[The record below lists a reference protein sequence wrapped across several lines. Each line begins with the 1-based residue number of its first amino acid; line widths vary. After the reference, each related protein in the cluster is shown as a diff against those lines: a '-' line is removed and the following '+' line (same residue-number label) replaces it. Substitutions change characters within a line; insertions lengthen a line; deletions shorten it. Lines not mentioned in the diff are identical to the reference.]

1 MLPIISL
8 LLCLL
13 VFKFTVAR
21 SGAISLGLT
30 LVLAIGFFG
39 LPILDGLPIAVGKAL
54 WLALF
59 VSLIVWLAIFLYHLV
74 DDFKAFEV
82 INKNIALFVEDKFVA
97 FLLLAWM
104 FTGLLQGM
112 AGFGV
117 PAVIVTPILIA
128 LGFNGIKSLAA
139 ALLGHSWAVTFGSLG
154 AAFFVIQGLSP
165 AYLYDSQQLAN
176 AMFIFNTIAHLL
188 TGLGVCFIYDGFK
201 GIRKGL
207 SYVIPVSIVM
217 TIVQYFVIFFMSAF
231 PVAGLLPALVG
242 LLTLFGIYKLRA
254 KKSEEKKSFYR
265 GEKLNLLQAILPYLV
280 IIVLALGFQF
290 VPGRVNDAASFG
302 PNLPGFTVNDTGLF
316 GTDAPEFFQY
326 VQGDR
331 VYAYGQPLYYD
342 GVAVHYYGERVYTVL
357 MVQPVTNYNPI
368 RVFRH
373 PAVLLLS
380 AAVTALLVYAKAG
393 ILKGDVVK
401 GAFKKT
407 VKKGIPATLALL
419 ALGNMSLIM
428 MDSGMTL
435 QLARATADL
444 AGGVYPLFAPFIGV
458 LGSFLTGNN
467 TNANV
472 LFGAF
477 QNTIA
482 TELNVSN
489 YVMAAAQSMMAGVA
503 VSVGPTLILM
513 GALASNQ
520 KGVESTIL
528 KKLLPIVLIIALVM
542 GVVNLFVIPHDNF
555 ARFVDFLTF
564 NR

>member
-1 MLPIISL
+1 MMTILSMLPIISL
-8 LLCLL
+8 LLCLI

-21 SGAISLGLT
+21 SGAISLGIA
-30 LVLAIGFFG
+30 LVIALGFFG
-39 LPILDGLPIAVGKAL
+39 LPIIDGLPIAVGKAL

-74 DDFKAFEV
+74 DDFKAITV
-82 INKNIALFVEDKFVA
+82 INENISRFVEDKFVA

-128 LGFNGIKSLAA
+128 LGFNGVKSLAA

-165 AYLYDSQQLAN
+165 ASLENTQELAN
-176 AMFIFNTIAHLL
+176 AMFIFNTVAHLL
-188 TGLGVCFIYDGFK
+188 TGIGVCFIYDGFK
-201 GIRKGL
+201 GVKKGL
-207 SYVIPVSIVM
+207 SYVIPVSLVM
-217 TIVQYFVIFFMSAF
+217 TGVQFVVIFFMSAF

-242 LLTLFGIYKLRA
+242 LLTLFGLYKLRA
-254 KKSEEKKSFYR
+254 PKSGEKKSLYR
-265 GEKLNLLQAILPYLV
+265 GEHLNLFQAILPYCV
-280 IIVLALGFQF
+280 IVVLALLFSTII
-290 VPGRVNDAASFG
+290 PASVNNAASFG
-302 PNLPGFTVNDTGLF
+302 PNLPGFETNTETIIGRNLDT
-316 GTDAPEFFQY
+316 PHIVE
-326 VQGDR
+326 
-331 VYAYGQPLYYD
+331 
-342 GVAVHYYGERVYTVL
+342 
-357 MVQPVTNYNPI
+357 PVTNYNPI

-380 AAVTALLVYAKAG
+380 AAITALLVYAKAG
-393 ILKGDVVK
+393 ILKGEVVK
-401 GAFKKT
+401 GAFQKT

-472 LFGAF
+472 LFGVF

-482 TELNVSN
+482 YELGVSN
-489 YVMAAAQSMMAGVA
+489 AVMASVQSMMAGVA
-503 VSVGPTLILM
+503 VSIGPTLILM

-528 KKLLPIVLIIALVM
+528 KKLLPIVLLIALAMGIVNMLLVHFDPGILRM
-542 GVVNLFVIPHDNF
+542 GV
-555 ARFVDFLTF
+555 
-564 NR
+564 

>member
-1 MLPIISL
+1 MMTILSMVPIVSL
-8 LLCLL
+8 LLCLI

-21 SGAISLGLT
+21 SGAISLGIA
-30 LVLAIGFFG
+30 LVIALGFFG
-39 LPILDGLPIAVGKAL
+39 LPIVEGLPIAVGKAL

-128 LGFNGIKSLAA
+128 LKFDGVKSLAA

-154 AAFFVIQGLSP
+154 AAFFVIQGLSY
-165 AYLYDSQQLAN
+165 ASLYDTQQLAN
-176 AMFIFNTIAHLL
+176 AMFIFNTIAHVL

-201 GIRKGL
+201 GIKKGL
-207 SYVIPVSIVM
+207 LYVLPVSIVM
-217 TIVQYFVIFFMSAF
+217 TVVQYFVIFFASAF
-231 PVAGLLPALVG
+231 PLSGLLPALVG
-242 LLTLFGIYKLRA
+242 LFTLFGIYKLRE
-254 KKSEEKKSFYR
+254 KKAENAEKKSLYR
-265 GEKLNLLQAILPYLV
+265 GEHLNLFQAILPYCI
-280 IIVLALGFQF
+280 IIVLALSFQL
-290 VPGRVNDAASFG
+290 VPSRVNDAASFG
-302 PNLPGFTVNDTGLF
+302 PNLPGFTVNESGLF
-316 GTDAPEFFQY
+316 GVSAPEFY
-326 VQGDR
+326 E
-331 VYAYGQPLYYD
+331 D
-342 GVAVHYYGERVYTVL
+342 GVYGPLIVPEVN
-357 MVQPVTNYNPI
+357 NYNPI

-380 AAVTALLVYAKAG
+380 AAITALLVYAKAG
-393 ILKGDVVK
+393 ILKGEVVK
-401 GAFKKT
+401 GAFQKT

-472 LFGAF
+472 LFGVF

-482 TELNVSN
+482 YELNVSN

-528 KKLLPIVLIIALVM
+528 KKLLPIVLLIALAMGIVNMIVM
-542 GVVNLFVIPHDNF
+542 RGDTFE
-555 ARFVDFLTF
+555 RFVNFLTF
-564 NR
+564 